1 MPEDPNPQAG
11 GAPGEQPTAEAGSSP
26 TSDAELLASLE
37 KEQPPAA
44 PEIPPEVASFLEKAD
59 PEKLP
64 QSLRSKLEAPFL
76 SQYGK
81 KTTELEQRR
90 QADNER
96 LFGLVEKMLA
106 TKNGDQQTL
115 PDQREELRQK
125 LAEGDVTAVE
135 GLMERMFQDRYGRQ
149 MEFISNKQAI
159 ETAAQLMP
167 ELPKYE
173 PQVAEALTQDK
184 ELLYMA
190 TVNNRQ
196 FAPKVLAGLAWRADA
211 LAVRKERDE
220 LKASIPALVKQG
232 IEDYKREL
240 RGLPKSTS
248 QAGKTPTGFTAEK
261 TSGFSDKEL
270 MEKSWAEAQAAS
282 QGH

>member
-11 GAPGEQPTAEAGSSP
+11 GSEGGAAPAEAVASP

-37 KEQPPAA
+37 KAEPPAQ
-44 PEIPPEVASFLEKAD
+44 PEIPPEVAAFLEKAD

-64 QSLRSKLEAPFL
+64 TSLRSKLEAPFL

-96 LFGLVEKMLA
+96 LFGLVERMLA
-106 TKNGDQQTL
+106 TKNGDQQPQ

-173 PQVAEALTQDK
+173 AQVAEALTQDK

-196 FAPKVLAGLAWRADA
+196 FAPKVLAGLAWRAQA
-211 LAVRKERDE
+211 QAVAKERDD

-248 QAGKTPTGFTAEK
+248 KAGSTPTAFPP
-261 TSGFSDKEL
+261 DKPMTLTEIRDKAW
-270 MEKSWAEAQAAS
+270 EEAG
-282 QGH
+282 GH